1 MSRYDWFK
9 HGDHIRRRRARKQHV
24 CSFCKRIIK
33 SREFYIIITGLCDD
47 LRISG
52 VKVCLDCF
60 YSEEWIDTLDYE
72 VSVADRF
79 EVYD

>member
-1 MSRYDWFK
+1 MTRYDWFK

-24 CSFCKRIIK
+24 CSVCKRVVK
-33 SREFYIIITGLCDD
+33 SREFYITITGLNDD
-47 LRISG
+47 YRFSG

-60 YSEEWIDTLDYE
+60 YAKDWTDPLDCE
-72 VSVADRF
+72 VCIADRL